1 MSQSVR
7 FVFRGKIET
16 LDEDSC
22 GLQPSTTLLNYLRSK
37 KGRQG
42 TKEGCAEGDCGACTV
57 VLAEVGDNGKLSYKA
72 VDSCLVFL
80 PMIHGK
86 QLITV
91 EDLSYSEN
99 GVTKLHPVQQCMIE
113 SSATQCGYCTPGFVM
128 SLFAY
133 YKTHNNPSRD
143 EIVDAITGN
152 LCRCTGYQPI
162 IEAALNACVHHGVDH
177 FTSAEAKI
185 VAMLNEIASDPST
198 IVLETKRQLC
208 MKPLRLQEALSLRK
222 QFPKAIVVNGATDV
236 ALRQN
241 KRNEIIEE
249 IIDISDLKE
258 LKGFKFDDHQYII
271 GAGSTIEHLRG
282 FSVNEIP
289 ALASMLSRFGSL
301 QIRNLASIGG
311 NICSASPIG
320 DSLPVL
326 FVLQARVVLQSIDM
340 QRELAIAD
348 FISGYRKTELKPD
361 ELLTQIIIP
370 KSNDSSI
377 VKSYKVSK
385 RKSLDIS
392 TVSAAF
398 FLKLNEN
405 TVEEVRIAFGGMA
418 AHTRFASATMG
429 FLLNKQWCRATVDK
443 AMLILGAE
451 FSPIDDARS
460 GAEYRRSVA
469 ANLLLKFF
477 LESVQPS
484 NNLS

>member
-1 MSQSVR
+1 
-7 FVFRGKIET
+7 
-16 LDEDSC
+16 
-22 GLQPSTTLLNYLRSK
+22 
-37 KGRQG
+37 
-42 TKEGCAEGDCGACTV
+42 
-57 VLAEVGDNGKLSYKA
+57 
-72 VDSCLVFL
+72 
-80 PMIHGK
+80 
-86 QLITV
+86 
-91 EDLSYSEN
+91 
-99 GVTKLHPVQQCMIE
+99 
-113 SSATQCGYCTPGFVM
+113 
-128 SLFAY
+128 
-133 YKTHNNPSRD
+133 
-143 EIVDAITGN
+143 
-152 LCRCTGYQPI
+152 
-162 IEAALNACVHHGVDH
+162 
-177 FTSAEAKI
+177 
-185 VAMLNEIASDPST
+185 
-198 IVLETKRQLC
+198 